1 MEVRGQSYWMLASI
15 LRQLEEKEVGVED
28 AIRVLRDVLQFDCP
42 YCEEPVLG
50 EEVCPWCA
58 QPLKD
63 FIEEGVIEY
72 QVSYRDEFFAFV
84 RAESPADAIEKFY
97 TTPLVIGELW
107 EEFFEVEPEPDRF
120 LERR

>member
-15 LRQLEEKEVGVED
+15 LRQLEANEVGVED
-28 AIRVLRDVLQFDCP
+28 VIRVLRDVLQFDCP

-50 EEVCPWCA
+50 EEVCPWCEA
-58 QPLKD
+58 PLKD

-84 RAESPADAIEKFY
+84 KAKSPAEAIEKFY
-97 TTPLVIGELW
+97 TAPLVIGELW
-107 EEFFEVEPEPDRF
+107 EEFFQVEVADDC
-120 LERR
+120 